1 MIIVTGA
8 TGQLGRGIVERL
20 LERVDAGQ
28 IGVSVRDPKK
38 AEDLAA
44 RGVRVRRGDFDDAAS
59 LRDAF
64 EGASQVLIVSSNARA
79 SGGDP
84 IAQHR
89 TALAAACEVGARRVL
104 YTSHMGA
111 SATSA
116 FPPMH
121 DHAATAPLLEA
132 AGMPF
137 TSLRHGF
144 YAATAVEQVRRALA
158 SGELVAP
165 EDGKVSWTAR
175 EDLAEADAIVLA
187 SEATRFEGPT
197 PALTG
202 SEALDLADLAAI
214 ASDLT
219 GRAIKR
225 VTVSDDAYRASLA
238 ARGLPERI
246 QDMTLGLFVAS
257 RQGEFARVDPA
268 LQALL
273 GRAPQDMRQVL
284 ADQASR

>member
-8 TGQLGRGIVERL
+8 TGQLGQGIVERL
-20 LERVDAGQ
+20 LERVGAGQ
-28 IGVSVRDPKK
+28 IGVSVRDPRK
-38 AEDLAA
+38 AEGLAS

-64 EGASQVLIVSSNARA
+64 AGASRVLIVSSNARA

-89 TALAAACEVGARRVL
+89 AALAAAREVGARRVL

-121 DHAATAPLLEA
+121 DHAATEPLLEA

-144 YAATAVEQVRRALA
+144 YAATAVELVRRALA

-187 SEATRFEGPT
+187 SEATRFERPT

-202 SEALDLADLAAI
+202 PEALDLADLAAI

-219 GRAIKR
+219 GRAIQR
-225 VTVSDDAYRASLA
+225 VTVPDGTYRASLA
-238 ARGLPERI
+238 ARGVPERI
-246 QDMTLGLFVAS
+246 QDLTLGMFVAS
-257 RQGEFARVDPA
+257 RRGEFARVDPA
-268 LQALL
+268 LEQLL
-273 GRAPQDMRQVL
+273 GRPPRRVRELL
-284 ADQASR
+284 ARALSR